1 MKRITLL
8 CVMMMV
14 VVVTNAQMS
23 KHIVVTESQAISE
36 FTVSLN
42 LANIAESLEADQG
55 EYGSVIAQWVNPNHD
70 RSQQWES
77 WTNISIE
84 NNPQTDGIRHWRYA
98 FDVITTENRILVSMA
113 SNESVWGDNIVKA
126 GSSYNLKLVF
136 EYKGKTTSYDLN
148 IDVLGN
154 SSMHQIPLASF
165 QKVGEGSMNL
175 KWAAGA
181 KNEFPIDL
189 ETISKSLGGNTHGGN
204 LSLYVYSDK
213 EKQQLTDYFAYDF
226 IYTATVDRNFVASLD
241 PNSGSTAMYISLD
254 PSLNTIRVSTVNVKF
269 ESGTSLSGPVFLVAD
284 DKYYELTLNIQFGQ
298 EDEEAQNMATIA
310 AAHIAGEFS
319 KKITKGALNNGIEN
333 ERIEAS
339 PTFRLSTLAKA
350 MGVDTDELKTALVS
364 WLSAER
370 VDGEYDTPMI
380 YNLSDNASTAYSGGR
395 GGFRVNQDG
404 TIGGPLSV
412 RMQVN
417 SITDELEVT
426 MGGNLAKGDEY
437 SVLLGLYYKGELV
450 KLNLTF
456 TVGDQDGGE
465 LFALEDMKKVGEQ
478 IISGQYKSRMTI
490 LLDLDEKAKSFSI
503 PVKGKSLKLYVMDDA
518 SRQLLTDRYSNEVLP
533 QAILDM
539 EGINRNDTARAERFE
554 VFYSPYQDEMAI
566 RPRYASNG
574 IQHTSGSVYLVAEDE
589 YYELILDVAFG
600 SEYSTL
606 GFLASKAT
614 QAVNVELMTTDS
626 YFTHYDS
633 ETKQYSLVSS
643 KIDMPLVESFIG
655 TDQPVLYAEQKLDG
669 GSLVFSNNYT
679 AIPAQGF
686 WMKQS
691 GDGFAYIC
699 DFTNDASVGVYF
711 ADGELRWYEIPRRPK
726 AGDTCKFN
734 LYLVNPKNMSSVK
747 ILVTVTYKDKLSGSV
762 PHHVVRRLPYGMTAG
777 DDASAIGNLTPTLSE
792 GEGVVYNLSGQRLN
806 VPQRGLNIVDGKKVF
821 IK

>member
-8 CVMMMV
+8 CVMMTV
-14 VVVTNAQMS
+14 VFVANAQMS

-36 FTVSLN
+36 FPVSLN
-42 LANIAESLEADQG
+42 LATIADALEVASD
-55 EYGSVIAQWVNPNHD
+55 EYGSVIAQWVKPNHD
-70 RSQQWES
+70 RSQEWES
-77 WTNISIE
+77 WTNISVE
-84 NNPQTDGIRHWRYA
+84 NNPQTDGRRHWRYT
-98 FDVITTENRILVSMA
+98 FDVIPTKNKILVTLA
-113 SNESVWGDNIVKA
+113 SNDSEWGDNIVKA

-189 ETISKSLGGNTHGGN
+189 ETISQCFGGNIHGGN

-213 EKQQLTDYFAYDF
+213 EKQQLTDYFVYDY
-226 IYTATVDRNFVASLD
+226 IYRATVDRNFVASLD
-241 PNSGSTAMYISLD
+241 PNSGSTSMYLLLD
-254 PSLNTIRVSTVNVKF
+254 PSLSTLRVIPGNELF
-269 ESGTSLSGPVFLVAD
+269 ESGTCLSGPVFLVAD

-298 EDEEAQNMATIA
+298 DDEEAQNMATIA
-310 AAHIAGEFS
+310 AAHVAGEFS
-319 KKITKGALNNGIEN
+319 KKITKAVLNNGIVN
-333 ERIEAS
+333 EHIEAS
-339 PTFRLSTLAKA
+339 PTFRLSTLASA
-350 MGVDTDELKTALVS
+350 MEVDTDELKTAMVS

-370 VDGEYDTPMI
+370 ADEYDTPMI

-404 TIGGPLSV
+404 TIGGPLGI
-412 RMQVN
+412 RIQVN
-417 SITDELEVT
+417 SITDELQVT
-426 MGGNLAKGDEY
+426 MGGILAKGEEY
-437 SVLLGLYYKGELV
+437 NVLLGLYYKGELV

-456 TVGDQDGGE
+456 TVGDQDEGE

-478 IISGQYKSRMTI
+478 ILSGQYKSRMTI

-503 PVKGKSLKLYVMDDA
+503 PVKGKSMKLYVMDDA
-518 SRQLLTDRYSNEVLP
+518 YQQLLSDRYSHEVIP
-533 QAILDM
+533 HAILDM
-539 EGINRNDTARAERFE
+539 EGVNRNDTARVERFE

-566 RPRYASNG
+566 FPRYESNG
-574 IQHTSGSVYLVAEDE
+574 IQHISGSVYLVAEDE

-600 SEYSTL
+600 SGYSTI
-606 GFLASKAT
+606 GFLSSKVT

-626 YFTHYDS
+626 YYTHYDS
-633 ETKQYSLVSS
+633 NTKQYSLVST
-643 KIDMPLVESFIG
+643 KIDMSLVESFIG
-655 TDQPVLYAEQKLDG
+655 TDKPVLYAEQKTDG
-669 GSLVFSNNYT
+669 GGLVFSNNYT

-691 GDGFAYIC
+691 DDGYAYIC

-734 LYLVNPKNMSSVK
+734 LYLVNPDNMLTAK
-747 ILVTVTYKDKLSGSV
+747 ILVTVTYKDKLSGNV
-762 PHHVVRRLPYGMTAG
+762 PLHVVRRLPYGMS
-777 DDASAIGNLTPTLSE
+777 DSRDATGILLIDNVGLTTGNYY
-792 GEGVVYNLSGQRLN
+792 YNLSGQRLN
-806 VPQRGLNIVDGKKVF
+806 APQRGLNIVDGKKVY